1 MEDGHLETMGLSHFG
16 VGICE
21 LHAAVQRGAIEYM
34 RSFLVSDTRCYQLFS
49 GIPDA
54 LACVDVHA
62 LSLLSF
68 GMRAPGLYSLL
79 QDAKLVVGENE
90 LPPVRKLSQ
99 TRSAK
104 RT

>member
-1 MEDGHLETMGLSHFG
+1 MEDGHLETMGPSHFG
-16 VGICE
+16 VGCLE
-21 LHAAVQRGAIEYM
+21 LHAAVQRGEIEDM
-34 RSFLVSDTRCYQLFS
+34 GLFFVSDTRCYQLFS

-62 LSLLSF
+62 LSFLSF
-68 GMRAPGLYSLL
+68 GVRAPGLYSLL
-79 QDAKLVVGENE
+79 QDAKLVVGEDE